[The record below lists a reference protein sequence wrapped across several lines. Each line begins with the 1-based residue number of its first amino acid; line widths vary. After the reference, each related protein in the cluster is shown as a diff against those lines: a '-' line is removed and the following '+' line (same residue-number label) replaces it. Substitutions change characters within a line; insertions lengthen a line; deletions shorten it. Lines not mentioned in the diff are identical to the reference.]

1 MSKDSLSDQEI
12 NRIVEEADTIASG
25 DYKTHEPTARN
36 HAALQALEIKTNAEL
51 IRTIRQLDQ
60 KNGKLQ
66 KLLFWLSVVAT
77 VATVIAL
84 LK

>member
-1 MSKDSLSDQEI
+1 MKQILTDDQI
-12 NRIVEEADTIASG
+12 ANIIGEADNIAKA
-25 DYKTHEPTARN
+25 DYKEPEPTARQ
-36 HAALQALEIKTNAEL
+36 HAKLQSLQIKVNAEL
-51 IRTIRQLDQ
+51 IKTIRHLDE

-77 VATVIAL
+77 VATVVAL